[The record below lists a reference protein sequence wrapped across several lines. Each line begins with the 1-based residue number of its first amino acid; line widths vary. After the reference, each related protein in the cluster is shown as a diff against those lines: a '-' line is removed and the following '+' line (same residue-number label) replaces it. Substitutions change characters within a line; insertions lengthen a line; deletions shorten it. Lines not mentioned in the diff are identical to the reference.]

1 MEKMRHTMEQAKYQ
15 VEVQQRAQREKMM
28 KGQQDQKQKTDSAL
42 DKIKSEQGLASVD
55 AASAMTSLFNELED
69 ENDTPMVKLG
79 DASIAAPFTCK
90 SRKLTAVCDIVRLG
104 RCTLVTTLQMYK
116 IIALNCLVS
125 AYTMAVLF
133 TDGVKFSQTQ
143 MVSSGIVLAICF
155 LLLSSSKPLPEL
167 SRRRPITR
175 VFHPY
180 MMLSIFG
187 QFAVHLYSLASSVAL
202 VQQSDPEGFTAQK
215 GEDEEADFKPSLL
228 NSIVFLMT
236 TLMSVSTFAVNYKG
250 RPFMTGLRDNKWMLA
265 LLVILTG
272 IVMYSAFEVDPDFNK
287 EFQISPFPSQE
298 FREQFIRLLIIDVA
312 GTWIVEFVADF
323 LLGSK

>member
-1 MEKMRHTMEQAKYQ
+1 
-15 VEVQQRAQREKMM
+15 M
-28 KGQQDQKQKTDSAL
+28 KAGQLDQKQKAETAL
-42 DKIKSEQGLASVD
+42 DKIKTDKGLASMD
-55 AASAMTSLFNELED
+55 AASAMTSLFNEMED
-69 ENDTPMVKLG
+69 ENDAPMVKLG

-90 SRKLTAVCDIVRLG
+90 SKKLTAVCDIVRLG

-155 LLLSSSKPLPEL
+155 LLLSTSKPLPEL
-167 SRRRPITR
+167 SQRRPITR

-180 MMLSIFG
+180 MLVSIFG
-187 QFAVHLYSLASSVAL
+187 QFAVHLYSLASSVEL
-202 VQQSDPEGFTAQK
+202 VKNSDPDAFHAQK
-215 GEDEEADFKPSLL
+215 GEDEEADFNPSLL

-236 TLMSVSTFAVNYKG
+236 TLMSACTFAINYKG
-250 RPFMTGLRDNKWMLA
+250 RPFMTGLRDNKWMLG
-265 LLVILTG
+265 LLVVLSAL
-272 IVMYSAFEVDPDFNK
+272 VLYCAFEIDPEFNK
-287 EFQISPFPSQE
+287 EFQITPFPSAE
-298 FREQFIRLLIIDVA
+298 FREHFVRLLVIDVA
-312 GTWIVEFVADF
+312 GTWCVEFFADL